1 MSATSINMH
10 VAVGALSIGSSVN
23 FMLLALELTQVYRYY
38 RSYYEKDPFFLKIV
52 VATAVLLDCF
62 QSATNASCVYGY
74 AHP

>member
-38 RSYYEKDPFFLKIV
+38 RSYHEKDPFFLKIV